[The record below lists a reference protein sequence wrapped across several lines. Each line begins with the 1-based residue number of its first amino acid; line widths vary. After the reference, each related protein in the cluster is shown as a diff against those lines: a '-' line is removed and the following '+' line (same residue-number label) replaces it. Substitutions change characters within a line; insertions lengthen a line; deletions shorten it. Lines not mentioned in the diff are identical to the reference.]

1 MNPRPLRLPLL
12 LLPLL
17 LSGNAAAATGDYGG
31 DGGASLG
38 RLFFAPEKRATLERQ
53 RQYNIQEA
61 QTLEGASMSLDG
73 VVVRSSGKSTVW
85 INSRAQHD
93 QSAPAGVT
101 ADLAAR
107 QPGQAVLRAGEE
119 APARL
124 KVGETINRAT
134 RETAGGLAQGQI
146 GVHRPAPPAKK

>member
-1 MNPRPLRLPLL
+1 MNPRAICLPLL

-17 LSGNAAAATGDYGG
+17 LAGSAAAATGDYGG
-31 DGGASLG
+31 NGGTSLG

-53 RQYNIQEA
+53 RQLNIQEA
-61 QTLEGASMSLDG
+61 RTLEGASMSLDG
-73 VVVRSSGKSTVW
+73 VVVRSSGKRTVW

-93 QSAPAGVT
+93 QAAPAGVT

-107 QPGQAVLRAGEE
+107 QPGQAVLQAGEE
-119 APARL
+119 TPAKL

-146 GVHRPAPPAKK
+146 NVHRPAAPAKK